1 VRLKAHTFEVD
12 NATKAMRNFT
22 SLLGTLVKVPKSEV
36 EAKRAKV
43 KEKRSRRRRKRAA
56 S

>member
-1 VRLKAHTFEVD
+1 MRLKAHTFEVD
-12 NATKAMRNFT
+12 NPTKAMHNFT
-22 SLLGTLVKVPKSEV
+22 SLLGRLVKVPKSEV

-43 KEKRSRRRRKRAA
+43 KKRRSRRRRKDM

>member
-12 NATKAMRNFT
+12 NPTEAMRNFT
-22 SLLGTLVKVPKSEV
+22 SLLGKLVKVPKSEV
-36 EAKRAKV
+36 EAKRATVRK
-43 KEKRSRRRRKRAA
+43 KLNRRRRKRV